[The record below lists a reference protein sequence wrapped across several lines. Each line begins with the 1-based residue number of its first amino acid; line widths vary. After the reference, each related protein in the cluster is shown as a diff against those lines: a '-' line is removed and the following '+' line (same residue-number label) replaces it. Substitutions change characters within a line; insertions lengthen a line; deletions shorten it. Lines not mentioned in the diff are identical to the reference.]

1 MTFHTTFWKSET
13 KNVSGII
20 VPEDVVVALGGG
32 KRPAVRVTLQGYTYR
47 STIAKMG
54 EHYLISFSSEHR
66 TNSGLKGDETLDV
79 TLELDT
85 APRRVEPPEDL
96 KVSLEAA
103 GLLAA
108 FMALAP
114 SHQKEYV
121 RNIEEAK
128 TPETRERRISKA
140 VEKLSLGH

>member
-1 MTFHTTFWKSET
+1 MTFNTTFWKSET

-85 APRRVEPPEDL
+85 APRTVEPPEDL
-96 KVSLEAA
+96 RVSLEAA

-108 FMALAP
+108 FMSLAP

-140 VEKLSLGH
+140 VEKLSSGH

>member
-1 MTFHTTFWKSET
+1 MTFNTTFWRSET
-13 KNVSGII
+13 KKVSGII

-66 TNSGLKGDETLDV
+66 TKSGLKGDETLDV

-85 APRRVEPPEDL
+85 APRTVEPPEDL

-128 TPETRERRISKA
+128 TPESRERRISKG